1 MNERT
6 MSPCYLAAAAY
17 GAAGLHVFPCG
28 PDKISLVKW
37 GAGATTDLDQIR
49 RWWTH
54 WPDAMIGMACG
65 PSGIV
70 AIDIDVKDGRNGWVA
85 IAERT
90 REWGP
95 LPDTRTTRTPTGGA
109 HLLFRHP
116 GPEYNIRNSAGS
128 KVGEGV
134 DVRGD
139 GGMVIMPPSRGD
151 KGAYVQHSD
160 VLTVPL
166 PLRWA
171 ENLAAPKLTL
181 VPVEFRPCIGAA
193 NRYGNAV
200 LQGEGG
206 AVADAQPGQRN
217 DTLTRSAF
225 KVGTIA
231 DQCGVTGEQAE
242 EMFRWAASQWR
253 DSGELRKSAD
263 TFWRAF
269 EAGRNNP
276 RNAEVRSA

>member
-1 MNERT
+1 
-6 MSPCYLAAAAY
+6 
-17 GAAGLHVFPCG
+17 
-28 PDKISLVKW
+28 
-37 GAGATTDLDQIR
+37 
-49 RWWTH
+49 
-54 WPDAMIGMACG
+54 MACG
-65 PSGIV
+65 PSGII
-70 AIDIDVKDGRNGWVA
+70 AIDIDVKDGRNGWAAVE
-85 IAERT
+85 ERE
-90 REWGP
+90 RDWGP
-95 LPDTRTTRTPTGGA
+95 LPGTRTTRTPTGGS

-116 GPEYNIRNSAGS
+116 GPEYNIRNNAGT

-134 DVRGD
+134 DIRGD
-139 GGMVIMPPSRGD
+139 GGMVIMPPSQGI
-151 KGAYVQHSD
+151 KGAYEQQAD
-160 VLTVPL
+160 VLTVAL

-171 ENLAAPKLTL
+171 EGLSAPELRM
-181 VPVEFRPCIGAA
+181 VPVEFRPRIGAA

-206 AVADAQPGQRN
+206 VVADAQPGQRN

-242 EMFRWAASQWR
+242 EMFRWAVSQWG
-253 DSGELRKSAD
+253 DAGELRKSAD

-269 EAGRNNP
+269 EAGRKNP